1 MPEANST
8 LIISNPPSPHPR
20 FAPTPVHKPILLGHS
35 DIKMVYTHVLNRGPA
50 VVRSPGGGTRP
61 PRL

>member
-20 FAPTPVHKPILLGHS
+20 FATAPVHKPILLGHI
-35 DIKMVYTHVLNRGPA
+35 DVKTTMIYTRLFILYLGPDQ
-50 VVRSPGGGTRP
+50 R
-61 PRL
+61 